1 MENPPLSGYQVVFSG
16 LTIGFHVPEAYIT
29 ALVQQTCRTNGWP
42 LDRSTL
48 YTQVTEFVKPSDVN
62 ERPESGCYVS
72 GLYLEGAAWD
82 LEKCC
87 LVRAHG
93 GELLQELPI
102 LRIIP
107 IESHRLKLINTFRT
121 PVYTT
126 SQRRNAGGVGW
137 VFDSDLSTNQHNSHW
152 TLQGVALLLNDST

>member
-1 MENPPLSGYQVVFSG
+1 M
-16 LTIGFHVPEAYIT
+16 
-29 ALVQQTCRTNGWP
+29 QQTCRQNGWP

-48 YTQVTEFVKPSDVN
+48 YTQVTEFSSPQEVTEK
-62 ERPESGCYVS
+62 PESGCYIS
-72 GLYLEGAAWD
+72 GLFLEGAAWD
-82 LEKCC
+82 LKKGC
-87 LVRAHG
+87 LVRAAGG

-107 IESHRLKLINTFRT
+107 IESSRLKLINTFRT

-126 SQRRNAGGVGW
+126 SLRRNAGGVGW

-152 TLQGVALLLNDST
+152 VLQGVALLLNDA